1 MKSTIDS
8 RIIKLLNKERVCS
21 LTTQLND
28 GSPHAAALHY
38 SHQNEDLEIY
48 ISTENNSRKCE
59 AILNGDTVKGSFVIG
74 FGEEEFVTFQSDGN
88 VRIVKDTK
96 ELEKIHKIHYK
107 KHPSSEKWKD
117 DPATVF
123 LVFTPTWWRY
133 TEYKPKFMAIESK

>member
-1 MKSTIDS
+1 MANSIDP
-8 RIIKLLNKERVCS
+8 KALNFLNKERVCS
-21 LTTQLND
+21 LSTLLKD

-38 SHQNEDLEIY
+38 SHNDNPLEIY

-59 AILNGDTVKGSFVIG
+59 AILNGDIVKGSFVIG
-74 FGEEEFVTFQSDGN
+74 FGEEEFITYQADGD
-88 VRIVKDTK
+88 VRIVKDQK
-96 ELEKIHKIHYK
+96 ELEKVHKIHYK

-123 LVFTPTWWRY
+123 IVFTPRWWRY